1 MRGAGLSA
9 HVRSS
14 NVTVCREMSVTG
26 ETMADDGILEPWGSG
41 LARINRATGE
51 RLAVVG
57 AAMQLRDLPCPACG
71 SGSFRPLVVRNDFP
85 IVRCDSCGSLYAR
98 PRPVEEQL
106 ASLYERFPQLS
117 NGREGQ
123 ANDDPQDGRWEA
135 EYRLRRLLEFVKAGR
150 LLDVGCGR
158 GDFLTVAQ
166 RHFEVQGVDLVPRL
180 RPEARTHHVFR
191 GRLEDAGYPNAYFD
205 VVTAVEVFEHMFDPR
220 RTIREIH
227 RVLKSRGILLFQ
239 TGDADSLRAR
249 LNLRTWTYLQP
260 PVHLNVFSRKA
271 LEQLA
276 AAAGFLPLTSWSF
289 GRAPR
294 KIPLLANLWHADA
307 LRPVLDI
314 LASRRVIGAMHVW
327 RSEI

>member
-71 SGSFRPLVVRNDFP
+71 SESFCPLVVRNDFP

-123 ANDDPQDGRWEA
+123 ANDDPQDGHWEA

-150 LLDVGCGR
+150 LLC
-158 GDFLTVAQ
+158 
-166 RHFEVQGVDLVPRL
+166 
-180 RPEARTHHVFR
+180 
-191 GRLEDAGYPNAYFD
+191 
-205 VVTAVEVFEHMFDPR
+205 
-220 RTIREIH
+220 
-227 RVLKSRGILLFQ
+227 FQ
-239 TGDADSLRAR
+239 PGDADSLRAR
-249 LNLRTWTYLQP
+249 LNLRTWPYLQP